1 MTKRGWWGGFKLQGS
16 CNEDQNNHNNEK
28 GVKKGNEN
36 EGEHCNENQ
45 HNHYNKNQC
54 DHHAVQVVALA
65 NTFKLQ
71 QTQDEPNDEQVHN
84 YNNHQ
89 NKHDKEE

>member
-1 MTKRGWWGGFKLQGS
+1 MKMKVTIAMKT
-16 CNEDQNNHNNEK
+16 NATITT
-28 GVKKGNEN
+28 
-36 EGEHCNENQ
+36 
-45 HNHYNKNQC
+45 KNQC
-54 DHHAVQVVALA
+54 DHHAKQVVALV

-89 NKHDKEE
+89 DKHDKEG